1 MQAATRVTLELT
13 GRPPGLVLNNGELA
27 DDTNPIAVQ
36 IAELVDA
43 GRGRKKLTDEQ
54 RERKDHLNWRGSLY
68 VNQDGKLYLP
78 ANNLLRAI
86 VAAAREYNLGTKIE
100 DRGAIMLEA
109 APPELII
116 DHDGPDDL
124 KKLWADT
131 RYRFRTLVNPNPSSR
146 NKGLLPLMRPVF
158 PGWSIT
164 TTAVIIPEM
173 INWESFVKVMEAA
186 GNVGVGNARK
196 IGYGRFNVKITKLDI
211 AKQSRA

>member
-1 MQAATRVTLELT
+1 MQAVTRVKLELT
-13 GRPPGLVLNNGELA
+13 GRSPGLVLNNGELA
-27 DDTNPIAVQ
+27 DDTNQFAVQ

-68 VNQDGKLYLP
+68 VNQDGQLYLP

-86 VAAAREYNLGTKIE
+86 VAAAREYSLGTKIE
-100 DRGAIMLEA
+100 DRGAVILEA
-109 APPELII
+109 APPELTI

-124 KKLWADT
+124 AKLWEDS

-158 PGWSIT
+158 PVWAIT

-196 IGYGRFNVKITKLDI
+196 IGYGRFDVKIEKL
-211 AKQSRA
+211 S

>member
-1 MQAATRVTLELT
+1 MQAIIRAELVLT

-27 DDTNPIAVQ
+27 DDTNPVTQQ

-54 RERKDHLNWRGSLY
+54 RERKDHLNWKGSLY
-68 VNQDGKLYLP
+68 VNTEGELYVP

-100 DRGAIMLEA
+100 DRGAVILEA

-116 DHDGPDDL
+116 VHDGPDDL
-124 KKLWADT
+124 EKLWGDT
-131 RYRFRTLVNPNPSSR
+131 RYRFRTQVNPNPTAR
-146 NKGLLPLMRPVF
+146 TKRLVPLMRPVF
-158 PGWSIT
+158 PSWSIT
-164 TTAVIIPEM
+164 TTVTVLPEM

-186 GNVGVGNARK
+186 GNVGIGNARK
-196 IGYGRFNVKITKLDI
+196 IGYGRFDVNITKL
-211 AKQSRA
+211 S